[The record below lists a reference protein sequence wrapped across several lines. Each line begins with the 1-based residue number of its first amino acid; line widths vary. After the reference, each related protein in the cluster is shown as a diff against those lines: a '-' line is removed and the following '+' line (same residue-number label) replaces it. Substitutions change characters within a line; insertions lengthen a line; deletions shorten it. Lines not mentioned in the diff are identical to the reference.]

1 MTENECGKEAKAW
14 FDFFQDSS
22 CSFPSVTPFLIISFE
37 ILLFLPLLGKIIE
50 SVFAGMCGERTV
62 TSDHNYIRTLEGAVT
77 NIRKT

>member
-37 ILLFLPLLGKIIE
+37 VLLFLPLLGKIIE
-50 SVFAGMCGERTV
+50 SVFAGTCGERTV